1 MTEEEQQ
8 ELREQL
14 ERREEVLRAYDTQLK
29 VNGNIMRTA
38 KPLIASSFNAA
49 FEYLVSVVAA
59 NHISGSQ
66 PTEFRQASEAEIHK
80 EFCMWINSNL
90 TFKIRASVNCS
101 DGKFYYQ
108 IMTLIEFNNEELDFL
123 NGVIYLDQGQFD
135 QFDESMKK
143 AIDVCMP
150 KYHELRQHL
159 TIPF

>member
-1 MTEEEQQ
+1 MTEEETQ

-14 ERREEVLRAYDTQLK
+14 ERREEVLRAYDTKLK

-38 KPLIASSFNAA
+38 KPLIMSSFDAA
-49 FEYLVSVVAA
+49 FEYLTSVANA

-66 PTEFRQASEAEIHK
+66 PIGFKQASDAEIHK

-101 DGKFYYQ
+101 DSKFYYQ
-108 IMTLIEFNNEELDFL
+108 IMTLIEFDNEELDFL
-123 NGVIYLDQGQFD
+123 NGVIYLDQGWFD
-135 QFDESMKK
+135 QFDESIKK

-150 KYHELRQHL
+150 KYHELRKNL